1 MNIRNIDVVTEKN
14 ERKRKLRRFV
24 LPLILAL
31 VLILSAC
38 QSDPKTPPT
47 GTKPAETTS
56 ADVKGSSS
64 ADNDSGGA
72 GLSAA
77 DLELINGLE
86 EITEWRKEG
95 NVLLRYVDGRVK
107 HYRITDLRALL
118 EGLEAPVFI
127 DFWAEW
133 CGFCI
138 DAEPFVD
145 GLTESHRDRLLVIK
159 VNTDLA
165 RNNAAM
171 FGVGGLP
178 SFKIVYE
185 VTIVGEFTGFNKNTP
200 EVYIEYIDAVIDHVT
215 K

>member
-1 MNIRNIDVVTEKN
+1 MDIRSVDVVTAGNGHKH
-14 ERKRKLRRFV
+14 KLRRLV
-24 LPLILAL
+24 LPLILVL
-31 VLILSAC
+31 VLTLSAC
-38 QSDPKTPPT
+38 QSDPKAPPT
-47 GTKPAETTS
+47 STKPAETTS
-56 ADVKGSSS
+56 VGVGGSSS
-64 ADNDSGGA
+64 TDNGSGGA

-107 HYRITDLRALL
+107 HYRIIDLRALL

-138 DAEPFVD
+138 AAEPFVD
-145 GLTESHRDRLLVIK
+145 GLVESHRDRLLVIK

-165 RNNAAM
+165 GTEAAM
-171 FGVGGLP
+171 FGVDGLP
-178 SFKIVYE
+178 SFKIVHD
-185 VTIVGEFTGFNKNTP
+185 VTIVGEFTGFNKNHP
-200 EVYIEYIDAVIDHVT
+200 EAYIEYIDAVIDHVT